1 MPTSYSANS
10 TGGGSGGLNIIG
22 GGEAATSEDGLQ
34 GYSSSSSSSIY
45 QHPFA
50 SFNFGPSTPTDSTNS
65 LSSRMK
71 DASLSPTS
79 SFNQRAHAGADQTV
93 TDLNGPPSPAMSFT
107 GSQHS
112 MDDYDTDSPNSL
124 YSWSSFMSGQ
134 RGDLA
139 DVEDLELGEPELETV
154 SELDEE
160 NFSANGSDGPV
171 LESDDDSRAQTPD
184 GLRFGE
190 SLNRKRTITHHRG
203 GASQHHHLHNH
214 LVGQSGHGLPHFSPR
229 SGGHGLSHHSR
240 WTSRTPASVV
250 ARRRKGRIAELAEEG
265 GGDVIT
271 GNVGINTTKMPS
283 REAAEKSASNA
294 PSSSVSGKSTV
305 TSRTGDNSGYPGTPP
320 STQWSEFSGPPALPV
335 RSVSPSETVPVVP
348 SPLCEF
354 ISASMA
360 EDGSMP
366 LATAGEGKE
375 SRGSDTAQMT
385 PPDGVSDTNDTE
397 DQLPTPTGSRILN
410 GDAAAPL
417 AAPTARRG
425 LLNSATATDLSGT
438 QEDGSPPDTSS
449 NASFTTNNTRPAS
462 PETTPPSSPTQSL
475 GRKDSI
481 RARRSSSPVQ
491 LPSKSKAPLRPC
503 FSRRNSTQSG
513 RSTRESSMER
523 ERGRCHVRF
532 SPAPPQTIRTHSP
545 IEYDRSSCAVHN
557 RLSVE
562 DVQELHNL
570 NMGMGL
576 LAAKC
581 SAIAAITSCKLP
593 NKPGSSSA
601 SASASPS
608 PAPSRAGSSDSP
620 LLHPCRDSLT
630 PEDALGSRPELAA
643 SGRARSNSSRG
654 PSSPGG
660 FGNVQTTKSLSSEG
674 LTSPAEHLRAQREKE
689 RERACIMA
697 GIGTGLGGRNL
708 GRGVRGQAT
717 NPLIARFGLTTPPP
731 PLPSASF
738 GSRTTAS
745 GSRSAPSTPYDM
757 PSSPVYAAPQQH
769 DEAKTM
775 SDRSRSPRASSLQRT
790 ANEERAM
797 LRSMALSNKVVAAAL
812 DDSET
817 ECDEPRASKSPS
829 PVPTVAS
836 GSFSP
841 TSRGRSIA
849 RKDDTKEVASSAL
862 QPGGGSG
869 LPNVVTTSP
878 SPPAGQK
885 RTSDQSSMF
894 SALPADS
901 PVETPSAGDVATP
914 LCSASSRSSPSR
926 GSDSYFSH
934 KPTQRP
940 DEQRNW
946 GGYQQEQQSS
956 SANVSPY
963 GSSPSVPYGGSSS
976 PWNDPTLLSGGGGG
990 RRAGRLGGYDS
1001 PGSGFESGSEYDLL
1015 G

>member
-1 MPTSYSANS
+1 MPTSYSASS
-10 TGGGSGGLNIIG
+10 TGGGSGGLNITG

-50 SFNFGPSTPTDSTNS
+50 SFNFGPSTPTDTTSS

-160 NFSANGSDGPV
+160 NFSANGSDGPN

-190 SLNRKRTITHHRG
+190 SLNRKRTITQHRG

-240 WTSRTPASVV
+240 WTSRIPASVV

-283 REAAEKSASNA
+283 KEAAEKSASNA

-305 TSRTGDNSGYPGTPP
+305 TPRSSDSSGYPGTPP

-360 EDGSMP
+360 EGEAMP
-366 LATAGEGKE
+366 SGTAGEGSE
-375 SRGSDTAQMT
+375 SKASDADKSAHPSGTSDDKDTGDQST
-385 PPDGVSDTNDTE
+385 TSTVSRTLSGE
-397 DQLPTPTGSRILN
+397 
-410 GDAAAPL
+410 AAAPL

-425 LLNSATATDLSGT
+425 LLTSATATDVSGT
-438 QEDGSPPDTSS
+438 QNDGSPPDTASS
-449 NASFTTNNTRPAS
+449 GSFTTNNTRPAS
-462 PETTPPSSPTQSL
+462 PETTPPSSPTQPL
-475 GRKDSI
+475 GRKDSF

-570 NMGMGL
+570 NMDMGL
-576 LAAKC
+576 LSAKC

-593 NKPGSSSA
+593 NRPGSSNA
-601 SASASPS
+601 SASSSPS
-608 PAPSRAGSSDSP
+608 SHAGSTDSP
-620 LLHPCRDSLT
+620 SLHPCRDSLA
-630 PEDALGSRPELAA
+630 PEDALSSRPEHAYT
-643 SGRARSNSSRG
+643 GRARSNSSRG
-654 PSSPGG
+654 PSSPGD
-660 FGNVQTTKSLSSEG
+660 FGHIAPAKSLSSEG
-674 LTSPAEHLRAQREKE
+674 LMSPAEHLRAQREKE

-708 GRGVRGQAT
+708 GRGVRGQTT

-731 PLPSASF
+731 PLPSAGF
-738 GSRTTAS
+738 ASRSAGS

-757 PSSPVYAAPQQH
+757 PSSPVYVAQQQH
-769 DEAKTM
+769 DEPKTM

-797 LRSMALSNKVVAAAL
+797 LRSMALSNKAVAAAI

-817 ECDEPRASKSPS
+817 ECDEPRAGKTPGSAPMT
-829 PVPTVAS
+829 PS
-836 GSFSP
+836 GSFGSTP
-841 TSRGRSIA
+841 RGRTTV
-849 RKDDTKEVASSAL
+849 RKDEAKEVTPSTL
-862 QPGGGSG
+862 QAAGSTS
-869 LPNVVTTSP
+869 LPDVVTTSP
-878 SPPAGQK
+878 SPPPGQK
-885 RTSDQSSMF
+885 AMSDPSSVT
-894 SALPADS
+894 SALPVMS

-926 GSDSYFSH
+926 ASDSYFSH
-934 KPTQRP
+934 KPTQRAEEP
-940 DEQRNW
+940 RKW
-946 GGYQQEQQSS
+946 GSYQQGSPS
-956 SANVSPY
+956 NASPY
-963 GSSPSVPYGGSSS
+963 GSSPSTPYGGSSS
-976 PWNDPTLLSGGGGG
+976 PWNDPTLLSGGAGGC
-990 RRAGRLGGYDS
+990 RAGRGGYDS